1 MLIAQADI
9 KKKKTIARL
18 TMWTMKHLPD
28 FALIVH
34 VLTQRLTTTK
44 VIADLLTLLMIIND
58 LTYNLQKE
66 YLCL

>member
-28 FALIVH
+28 FALIVQ